1 MQELGGG
8 LMAQV
13 SYDDQLRESLG
24 IFEDACGEDEDT
36 EMDADT
42 DKVDLSKDQNSNR
55 DNDDA

>member
-1 MQELGGG
+1 
-8 LMAQV
+8 MAHV

-24 IFEDACGEDEDT
+24 IFEEACGEDEDA

-42 DKVDLSKDQNSNR
+42 DKGDLSKEQNSNR